1 MIWLNDLKVRVSKL
15 EDKGSYVKAT
25 LSTSEKKQDGTYEYS
40 NWFANLVGG
49 CVNMAKDLKEG
60 DKITIT
66 KGKVSNVWNKEKKT
80 AYVNMT
86 VFGFTRVEK
95 YYEKPNDDFS
105 FSDVE
110 NDDLPWG

>member
-1 MIWLNDLKVRVSKL
+1 MIWLNDVKGTIFKV
-15 EDKGSYVKAT
+15 EDKGTFVKAQ

-40 NWFANLVGG
+40 NWFCNLVGSS
-49 CVNMAKDLKEG
+49 VNMAKDLKEG

-66 KGKVSNVWNKEKKT
+66 KGKLSNVWNKEKKT

-95 YYEKPNDDFS
+95 YDEKPSDDFS
-105 FSDVE
+105 FASSD
-110 NDDLPWG
+110 DDLPWG